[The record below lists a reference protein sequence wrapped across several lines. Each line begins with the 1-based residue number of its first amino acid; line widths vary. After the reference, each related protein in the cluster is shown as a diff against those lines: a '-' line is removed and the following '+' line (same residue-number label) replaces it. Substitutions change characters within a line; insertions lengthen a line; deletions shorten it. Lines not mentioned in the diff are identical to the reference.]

1 MQAGNEPM
9 ATYVS
14 GAYRRDA
21 IPEQAP
27 LKGISGFAKSLESGD
42 FIERLPWG
50 DYANIDISVSPNSA
64 RIHQARMAG
73 GSSRNLAGPAWT
85 HKQQPTEF
93 VKTRWQLLL
102 MFAGAFADYSMLK
115 FWMFCAFGTGV
126 IMVVADGNFTSLST
140 TIFMGFGIYCL
151 HLFFRYPFTWL
162 LERYPG
168 FIVKDLGCGFFRPT
182 GMVKFRTWREETF
195 EAPFIEFDPYIS
207 FHVNP
212 KGPVSYKLLLRHRY
226 TGWQTT
232 VAQVADIHKLELYAH
247 WDELQR
253 YMDVSQPLPDVPAL
267 EKFRPLDPTTA
278 EYDAAGKRGCPANY
292 WATLDLAWWEEEGY
306 PGHLKRIR
314 EFPWSTLEDRMEKS
328 VPNLAQG
335 AMV

>member
-1 MQAGNEPM
+1 MQTGNEPV

-14 GAYRRDA
+14 SAYRRDA

-27 LKGISGFAKSLESGD
+27 LKDISGFAKSLEAGD

-50 DYANIDISVSPNSA
+50 DYAHLDIHVRPQYVDA
-64 RIHQARMAG
+64 YQKRLKTGEQKLEGAE
-73 GSSRNLAGPAWT
+73 WT
-85 HKQQPTEF
+85 HLQKP
-93 VKTRWQLLL
+93 KDLIKARWQLLL
-102 MFAGAFADYSMLK
+102 MLAGAFADYWMLK
-115 FWMFCAFGTGV
+115 VLLFCFALAEIAAYIKFGEFSYLILVV
-126 IMVVADGNFTSLST
+126 IG
-140 TIFMGFGIYCL
+140 L
-151 HLFFRYPFTWL
+151 HFFFRYPFTWF
-162 LERYPG
+162 LERYPE
-168 FIVKDLGCGFFRPT
+168 FIVKDLGCGFFRTT

-232 VAQVADIHKLELYAH
+232 VAQVADIHKVELYAH

-267 EKFRPLDPTTA
+267 EKFRPLDPTTS
-278 EYDAAGKRGCPANY
+278 EYDAAGKRQRPADY
-292 WATLDLAWWEEEGY
+292 WATLDLEWWEKEGY
-306 PGHLKRIR
+306 PAHMEKIR
-314 EFPWSTLEDRMEKS
+314 NFPWHTLEDQMQYS
-328 VPNLAQG
+328 VPNLNEA
-335 AMV
+335 AMA

>member
-1 MQAGNEPM
+1 MQAGNETM
-9 ATYVS
+9 ATYLS

-27 LKGISGFAKSLESGD
+27 LKDISGFAKSLEAGD

-50 DYANIDISVSPNSA
+50 DYAHLDIHVRPQYVKS
-64 RIHQARMAG
+64 HQDRNKSG
-73 GSSRNLAGPAWT
+73 GVGWVGPDWT
-85 HKQQPTEF
+85 HKQKPSDY

-102 MFAGAFADYSMLK
+102 MLAGSFADYSMLK
-115 FWMFCAFGTGV
+115 LWLFAVLASGVLTSIVDGTVWAFVGFLEIGGV
-126 IMVVADGNFTSLST
+126 ILM
-140 TIFMGFGIYCL
+140 L
-151 HLFFRYPFTWL
+151 HLFFRYPFTWY
-162 LERYPG
+162 LERHPG
-168 FIVKDLGCGFFRPT
+168 LIVKDLGCGFFRTT

-232 VAQVADIHKLELYAH
+232 VAQVADVHKVELYAH

-267 EKFRPLDPTTA
+267 EKYRHLDPTTA
-278 EYDAAGKRGCPANY
+278 EYDAAGKRGRPADY
-292 WATLDLAWWEEEGY
+292 WATLDLTWWESEGY
-306 PGHLKRIR
+306 PAHLKAIK
-314 EFPWSTLEDRMEKS
+314 EFPWSTLKDRMEKS
-328 VPNLAQG
+328 VPNLAE
-335 AMV
+335 AAIV

>member
-1 MQAGNEPM
+1 MQTANGLAASYAP
-9 ATYVS
+9 

-21 IPEQAP
+21 TPVQEP
-27 LKGISGFAKSLESGD
+27 LKNISRFAKSLEAGD

-50 DYANIDISVSPNSA
+50 DYAGLDMHVLPQYVKNYQKKLES
-64 RIHQARMAG
+64 G
-73 GSSRNLAGPAWT
+73 GVGWVGPKWT
-85 HKQQPTEF
+85 HRQQPSDF
-93 VKTRWQLLL
+93 VKSRWQLLL
-102 MFAGAFADYSMLK
+102 MLAGGLADYGVMKVFFVAFAFAEIVAYIK
-115 FWMFCAFGTGV
+115 FGEFSFVFLALVG
-126 IMVVADGNFTSLST
+126 
-140 TIFMGFGIYCL
+140 L
-151 HLFFRYPFTWL
+151 HLFFRYPFTWF
-162 LERYPG
+162 LERNPE
-168 FIVKDLGCGFFRPT
+168 FIVKDLGCGFFRTT

-195 EAPFIEFDPYIS
+195 EAPFTEFDPYIS

-232 VAQVADIHKLELYAH
+232 VAQVADVHKVELYAY

-267 EKFRPLDPTTA
+267 EKYRHLDPTTA
-278 EYDAAGKRGCPANY
+278 EYDAAGKRGRPADY
-292 WATLDLAWWEEEGY
+292 WATLDLTWWESEGY
-306 PGHLKRIR
+306 LAHLKAIK

-328 VPNLAQG
+328 VPNLAEA

>member
-1 MQAGNEPM
+1 MQADNEPGT
-9 ATYVS
+9 TYES

-27 LKGISGFAKSLESGD
+27 LKDISGFAKSLEAGD

-50 DYANIDISVSPNSA
+50 DYANIDISVSSNSA
-64 RIHQARMAG
+64 RIHQARVI
-73 GSSRNLAGPAWT
+73 GSTNRNVAGPAWT
-85 HKQQPTEF
+85 HKQYPSDF

-102 MFAGAFADYSMLK
+102 MLAGAFADNGMLK
-115 FWMFCAFGTGV
+115 VLLFCSVLADIATMIKFESYSLMTL
-126 IMVVADGNFTSLST
+126 VVLG
-140 TIFMGFGIYCL
+140 L
-151 HLFFRYPFTWL
+151 HIFFRYPFTWF
-162 LERYPG
+162 LERYPVL
-168 FIVKDLGCGFFRPT
+168 IVKDLGCGFFRPT
-182 GMVKFRTWREETF
+182 GKVKFRTWREETF

-232 VAQVADIHKLELYAH
+232 VAQVADINKVELYAH

-267 EKFRPLDPTTA
+267 EKFRQLDPTTA
-278 EYDAAGKRGCPANY
+278 EYDAAGKRGRPVDY
-292 WATLDLAWWEEEGY
+292 WATLNLTWWEEEGY
-306 PGHLKRIR
+306 PAHLKTIR
-314 EFPWSTLEDRMEKS
+314 EFPWSTLKDRMEKS

>member
-9 ATYVS
+9 AAYVS

-27 LKGISGFAKSLESGD
+27 LKNISGFAKSLEAGD

-50 DYANIDISVSPNSA
+50 DYAHLDIHVRPQYA
-64 RIHQARMAG
+64 EAYQERLRTGEKKLEGAG
-73 GSSRNLAGPAWT
+73 WT
-85 HKQQPTEF
+85 HLQKP
-93 VKTRWQLLL
+93 KDLIKARWQLLL
-102 MFAGAFADYSMLK
+102 MLAGAFADYGMLK
-115 FWMFCAFGTGV
+115 LLLFCSVLADIATIIKFESYSVMTL
-126 IMVVADGNFTSLST
+126 VVLS
-140 TIFMGFGIYCL
+140 L
-151 HLFFRYPFTWL
+151 HLLFRYPFTWF
-162 LERYPG
+162 LERYPE
-168 FIVKDLGCGFFRPT
+168 FIVKDLGCGFFRTT

-232 VAQVADIHKLELYAH
+232 VAQVADIHKVELYAH

-278 EYDAAGKRGCPANY
+278 EYDAAGKRGRPANY
-292 WATLDLAWWEEEGY
+292 WATLDLTWWEEEGY
-306 PGHLKRIR
+306 PAHLKKIR

-328 VPNLAQG
+328 VPNLSQG

>member
-1 MQAGNEPM
+1 MQTANGLAASYAP
-9 ATYVS
+9 

-27 LKGISGFAKSLESGD
+27 LKDISGFAKSLEAGD

-50 DYANIDISVSPNSA
+50 DYACLDVHVRPQYVKS
-64 RIHQARMAG
+64 HQEKLKTG
-73 GSSRNLAGPAWT
+73 GVGWVGPDWT
-85 HKQQPTEF
+85 HEKKTSDF

-102 MFAGAFADYSMLK
+102 MLAGAFADYGILK
-115 FWMFCAFGTGV
+115 LLLFCFVLAEIAAYIKFGEISYLILVV
-126 IMVVADGNFTSLST
+126 IG
-140 TIFMGFGIYCL
+140 L

-168 FIVKDLGCGFFRPT
+168 FIVKDLGCGFFRTT
-182 GMVKFRTWREETF
+182 GMVRFRTWREETF

-232 VAQVADIHKLELYAH
+232 VAQVADIHKVELYAH

-267 EKFRPLDPTTA
+267 ENYRQLDPTTA
-278 EYDAAGKRGCPANY
+278 DYDAEGKRGRPVDY
-292 WATLDLAWWEEEGY
+292 WTTLDLTWWENEGY
-306 PGHLKRIR
+306 PAHLKAIR

-328 VPNLAQG
+328 VPNLAKA

>member
-1 MQAGNEPM
+1 MQTAKEV
-9 ATYVS
+9 ATSYAS
-14 GAYRRDA
+14 GAYRRDS
-21 IPEQAP
+21 IPQQEP
-27 LKGISGFAKSLESGD
+27 LENISRFAKSMEAGD

-50 DYANIDISVSPNSA
+50 DYAGLEISISPNSA
-64 RIHQARMAG
+64 RIHQSRMNEI
-73 GSSRNLAGPAWT
+73 SNKRVAGPVWN
-85 HKQQPTEF
+85 HIQQPTEF
-93 VKTRWQLLL
+93 IKTRWQLLL
-102 MFAGAFADYSMLK
+102 MLAGAFADYGILK
-115 FWMFCAFGTGV
+115 VLLFCFVLAEIAAYIKFGEISYVTLIV
-126 IMVVADGNFTSLST
+126 IS
-140 TIFMGFGIYCL
+140 L
-151 HLFFRYPFTWL
+151 HLFFRYPFTWFL
-162 LERYPG
+162 QRNPG

-232 VAQVADIHKLELYAH
+232 VAQVADVHKVELYAH

-267 EKFRPLDPTTA
+267 EKYRHLDPTTA
-278 EYDAAGKRGCPANY
+278 EYDAAGKRGRPADY
-292 WATLDLAWWEEEGY
+292 WATLDLKWWENEGY
-306 PGHLKRIR
+306 PAHLKAIQ

-328 VPNLAQG
+328 VPNLAE
-335 AMV
+335 AAIV

>member
-1 MQAGNEPM
+1 MS
-9 ATYVS
+9 TYTPTV
-14 GAYRRDA
+14 YRRDA
-21 IPEQAP
+21 IPKQPP
-27 LKGISGFAKSLESGD
+27 LKDIGRFGKSFEAAD

-50 DYANIDISVSPNSA
+50 DYATLDISVSPNSA
-64 RIHQARMAG
+64 RIHQARRSGEAK
-73 GSSRNLAGPAWT
+73 RTVAGPAWT
-85 HKQQPTEF
+85 HKQYPADF

-102 MFAGAFADYSMLK
+102 MLAGSFADYGMMK
-115 FWMFCAFGTGV
+115 FWGAILLLTIPFAAIGKGWSEAFLGFAY
-126 IMVVADGNFTSLST
+126 VAPALFA
-140 TIFMGFGIYCL
+140 L
-151 HLFFRYPFTWL
+151 HILFRYPFTWVL
-162 LERYPG
+162 QRYPG

-182 GMVKFRTWREETF
+182 GRVKFRTWKEETF

-232 VAQVADIHKLELYAH
+232 VAQVFHLDKVQLYAH

-267 EKFRPLDPTTA
+267 EQFRPLDPTTA
-278 EYDAAGKRGCPANY
+278 DYDAAGKRGRPADY
-292 WATLDLAWWEEEGY
+292 WATLALTQWEEQGY
-306 PGHLKRIR
+306 PEHLKRIG
-314 EFPWSTLEDRMEKS
+314 EFPWSTLEDRMKKS

>member
-1 MQAGNEPM
+1 MRAGNEPM

-27 LKGISGFAKSLESGD
+27 LKDISGFAKSLEAGD

-73 GSSRNLAGPAWT
+73 SSSRNLAGPAWT

-102 MFAGAFADYSMLK
+102 MLAGAFADYGMLK
-115 FWMFCAFGTGV
+115 FLLFCSVFADIATIIKFESYSVMTL
-126 IMVVADGNFTSLST
+126 VVLG
-140 TIFMGFGIYCL
+140 L
-151 HLFFRYPFTWL
+151 HLLFRYPFTWV

-168 FIVKDLGCGFFRPT
+168 FIVKDLGCGFFRTT

-232 VAQVADIHKLELYAH
+232 VAQVADIHKVELYAH

-278 EYDAAGKRGCPANY
+278 EYDAADKRGRPADY

-306 PGHLKRIR
+306 PAHLKAIR

-328 VPNLAQG
+328 VPNLVQG

>member
-9 ATYVS
+9 ATYAL

-27 LKGISGFAKSLESGD
+27 LKDISGFAKSLEAGD

-50 DYANIDISVSPNSA
+50 DYSHLNIHVRPQYVKSHLERLKTEGV
-64 RIHQARMAG
+64 G
-73 GSSRNLAGPAWT
+73 WVGPDWT
-85 HKQQPTEF
+85 HEKKPSDF

-102 MFAGAFADYSMLK
+102 MLAGAFADYGILK
-115 FWMFCAFGTGV
+115 VLLFCFVLAEIAAYIKFGEISYLILVV
-126 IMVVADGNFTSLST
+126 IG
-140 TIFMGFGIYCL
+140 L
-151 HLFFRYPFTWL
+151 HLFFRYPFTWF

-232 VAQVADIHKLELYAH
+232 VAQVADIHKVELYAH

-278 EYDAAGKRGCPANY
+278 EYDAAGKRGRPADY
-292 WATLDLAWWEEEGY
+292 WATLDLTWWEAEGY
-306 PGHLKRIR
+306 PAHLKKIR
-314 EFPWSTLEDRMEKS
+314 GFPWSTLEDRMEKS

>member
-1 MQAGNEPM
+1 MQTANGLAASYAP
-9 ATYVS
+9 

-21 IPEQAP
+21 IPVQEP
-27 LKGISGFAKSLESGD
+27 LKNISRFAKSLEAGD

-50 DYANIDISVSPNSA
+50 DYAGLDMHVLPQYVKNYQKKLES
-64 RIHQARMAG
+64 G
-73 GSSRNLAGPAWT
+73 GVGWVGPKWT
-85 HKQQPTEF
+85 HRQQPSDF
-93 VKTRWQLLL
+93 VKSRWQLLL
-102 MFAGAFADYSMLK
+102 MLPGGFADYGLLKLML
-115 FWMFCAFGTGV
+115 FVVLATAIIAAFVDGTV
-126 IMVVADGNFTSLST
+126 LAFTG
-140 TIFMGFGIYCL
+140 FMELGAYILGL
-151 HLFFRYPFTWL
+151 HLFFRYPFTWF
-162 LERYPG
+162 LERNPG
-168 FIVKDLGCGFFRPT
+168 VIVKDLGCGFFRPT

-232 VAQVADIHKLELYAH
+232 VAQVADVHKVELYAH

-267 EKFRPLDPTTA
+267 EKYRHLDPTTA
-278 EYDAAGKRGCPANY
+278 EYDAAGKRGRPADY
-292 WATLDLAWWEEEGY
+292 WATLDLTWWENEGY
-306 PGHLKRIR
+306 PAHLKAIR

-328 VPNLAQG
+328 VPNLAEA

>member
-1 MQAGNEPM
+1 MQAGNEPI
-9 ATYVS
+9 ATYAS
-14 GAYRRDA
+14 EAYRRDA
-21 IPEQAP
+21 IPGQAP
-27 LKGISGFAKSLESGD
+27 LKDISRFAKSLEAGD

-50 DYANIDISVSPNSA
+50 DYAHLDIHVRPQYVKAYQERLKSGKKRLEGA
-64 RIHQARMAG
+64 D
-73 GSSRNLAGPAWT
+73 WT
-85 HKQQPTEF
+85 HLQKP
-93 VKTRWQLLL
+93 KDLIKARWQLLL
-102 MFAGAFADYSMLK
+102 MLAGSFADYSMLK

-126 IMVVADGNFTSLST
+126 TMIVVDGNFASLST
-140 TIFMGFGIYCL
+140 TIFMGLGMYCL
-151 HLFFRYPFTWL
+151 HLLFRYPFTWL

-168 FIVKDLGCGFFRPT
+168 LIVKDLGCGFFRAT

-232 VAQVADIHKLELYAH
+232 VAQVADIHKVELYAH

-278 EYDAAGKRGCPANY
+278 EYDAAGKRGRPADY
-292 WATLDLAWWEEEGY
+292 WATLDLTWWEEEGY
-306 PGHLKRIR
+306 PAHLKRIR

>member
-27 LKGISGFAKSLESGD
+27 LKDISGFAKSLEAGD

-50 DYANIDISVSPNSA
+50 DYARLDIHVRPQYVKS
-64 RIHQARMAG
+64 HQERLKTG
-73 GSSRNLAGPAWT
+73 GVGWVGPDWT
-85 HKQQPTEF
+85 HEKKPSDF

-102 MFAGAFADYSMLK
+102 MLAGAFADYGMLK
-115 FWMFCAFGTGV
+115 LLLFCSVLADIATIIKFESYSVMTL
-126 IMVVADGNFTSLST
+126 VVLG
-140 TIFMGFGIYCL
+140 L
-151 HLFFRYPFTWL
+151 HLLFRYPFTWV

-168 FIVKDLGCGFFRPT
+168 LIVKDLGCGFFRAT
-182 GMVKFRTWREETF
+182 GMVRFRTWREETF

-232 VAQVADIHKLELYAH
+232 VAQVADIHKVELYAH

-278 EYDAAGKRGCPANY
+278 EYDAAGKRGRPADY
-292 WATLDLAWWEEEGY
+292 WAMLDLKWWEEEGY
-306 PGHLKRIR
+306 PAHLKKIR

>member
-1 MQAGNEPM
+1 MQTANGLAASYAP
-9 ATYVS
+9 

-27 LKGISGFAKSLESGD
+27 LKDISGFAKSLEAGD

-50 DYANIDISVSPNSA
+50 DYSHLNIHVRPQYVKS
-64 RIHQARMAG
+64 HQERLKTG
-73 GSSRNLAGPAWT
+73 GVGWVGPDWT
-85 HKQQPTEF
+85 HEKKPSDF

-102 MFAGAFADYSMLK
+102 MLAGAFADYGILK
-115 FWMFCAFGTGV
+115 LLLFCFVLAEIAAYIKFGEISYLILVV
-126 IMVVADGNFTSLST
+126 IG
-140 TIFMGFGIYCL
+140 L

-168 FIVKDLGCGFFRPT
+168 FIVKDLGCGFFRTT
-182 GMVKFRTWREETF
+182 GMVRFRTWREETF

-232 VAQVADIHKLELYAH
+232 VAQVADIHKVELYAH

-267 EKFRPLDPTTA
+267 ENYRQLDPTTA
-278 EYDAAGKRGCPANY
+278 DYDAEGKRGRPVDY
-292 WATLDLAWWEEEGY
+292 WTTLDLTWWENEGY
-306 PGHLKRIR
+306 PAHLKAIR

-328 VPNLAQG
+328 VPNLAKA

>member
-1 MQAGNEPM
+1 MQADNKTM
-9 ATYVS
+9 ATYS
-14 GAYRRDA
+14 NSAYRRDA
-21 IPEQAP
+21 MPEQAP
-27 LKGISGFAKSLESGD
+27 LKSISSFAKSLEAGD

-50 DYANIDISVSPNSA
+50 DYAGLDVSVSPNSA
-64 RIHQARMAG
+64 RIHK
-73 GSSRNLAGPAWT
+73 SRRNGTATKKVAGPEWT
-85 HKQQPTEF
+85 HCQQPSEF

-102 MFAGAFADYSMLK
+102 MLAGGLADTGVMKLFLFAFAVAEVIAYYK
-115 FWMFCAFGTGV
+115 FGGFSFV
-126 IMVVADGNFTSLST
+126 ILAV
-140 TIFMGFGIYCL
+140 IGI
-151 HLFFRYPFTWL
+151 HLFFRYPFTWF
-162 LERYPG
+162 LERHPD

-232 VAQVADIHKLELYAH
+232 VAMVAQHNKVELYAH

-267 EKFRPLDPTTA
+267 EKYRPLDPTTA
-278 EYDAAGKRGCPANY
+278 EYDAAGKRNRPADF
-292 WATLDLAWWEEEGY
+292 WATLDLEWWEKEGY
-306 PGHLKRIR
+306 PAHLEKIR
-314 EFPWSTLEDRMEKS
+314 NFPWSTLQDRMENS
-328 VPNLAQG
+328 VPNLREG
-335 AMV
+335 AIV